1 MLQQHDESPED
12 LSADMDKLYG
22 KDARG
27 KNPPALAV
35 GRLSYVGR
43 TFSGALVVKV
53 VDDPNDL
60 CVLCREEDLENMPSD
75 RPVLAD

>member
-1 MLQQHDESPED
+1 VVNLKEPLWSIETHQ
-12 LSADMDKLYG
+12 
-22 KDARG
+22 R
-27 KNPPALAV
+27 V
-35 GRLSYVGR
+35 TYVGR

-60 CVLCREEDLENMPSD
+60 CVLCREEDLENIPSD